1 MRFWRAAGCRPY
13 GNNRKIGAENAE
25 FLHRKTCIA
34 CLLTGKL
41 WYRNKSVNIQIFQMI
56 TLRSYKIRSRSYIL
70 CGTNKPYER
79 AKPIHEIIICGTNKN
94 PANGKRIRSQDSFYF
109 DVKMIKPV
117 FSFSFRRGGNLPPAK
132 NATRFSAIHRAL
144 RGYNRGKA
152 AR

>member
-1 MRFWRAAGCRPY
+1 MRSF
-13 GNNRKIGAENAE
+13 
-25 FLHRKTCIA
+25 CIEKNCIM

-41 WYRNKSVNIQIFQMI
+41 PCRNKSVNIQIFQMI

-79 AKPIHEIIICGTNKN
+79 TKSVHEVILCGTNKN
-94 PANGKRIRSQDSFYF
+94 PANGKRIRSQGSFYF
-109 DVKMIKPV
+109 DVKMIKRG

-132 NATRFSAIHRAL
+132 NATRFSAIHRAR
-144 RGYNRGKA
+144 RGYNRGEA